1 MSTGSR
7 NWRPPCTTRCPTA
20 SNVAIAPSARATS
33 AGSSSL
39 FQRSMSCAAST
50 WSRLPS
56 TRSLRLLEPALTTST
71 RIRPASAS
79 ARPRPIAHLGHVL
92 AEFVRVLDVSGA
104 RVDHLLTDRRNAGS
118 EPGHTI
124 DHVHDK
130 VEAIHVVE
138 HNHVKRRRDGSF
150 FLVAAHMQVIM
161 TVAAVGE
168 AVDQRR
174 VTVIGED

>member
-7 NWRPPCTTRCPTA
+7 NRRPPCTTRCPTA
-20 SNVAIAPSARATS
+20 SNVAIASSRPASSTA
-33 AGSSSL
+33 SSSV
-39 FQRSMSCAAST
+39 FHRSMSCSPST

-71 RIRPASAS
+71 RIRPSSAS

-104 RVDHLLTDRRNAGS
+104 RVDHLLPDRGGAGA
-118 EPGHTI
+118 EPGNTI
-124 DHVHDK
+124 DHVDYQ

-138 HNHVKRRRDGSF
+138 HNHVKRCRDGSF
-150 FLVAAHMQVIM
+150 FLVAAHM
-161 TVAAVGE
+161 
-168 AVDQRR
+168 
-174 VTVIGED
+174 